1 MSGWISIHRKIQDNW
16 IWEDKPFSKGQ
27 AWIDILL
34 MVNHEDKKIPFSNEL
49 VEVKR
54 GSRITSIRQLCER
67 WGWSNTKVRGFLEL
81 LENENM
87 LIAKSD
93 SKKTTLTVVNYN
105 DYQIL
110 KDSENDSETTG
121 TFSEIEKKSKKND
134 RETTV
139 GSIDN
144 SNLGGFEEI
153 KKRQRNIT
161 EKSQKHTNNNDNNDN
176 NDNKDIYTD
185 LYEFW
190 NSKEIIKH
198 KKLTDKMKTKIKSTL
213 KDYDVETL
221 KEIISTYAEIV
232 NDEKYYFTYKWS
244 LEDFL
249 QRGLKQ
255 FENSDVAKQN
265 FLKKEFNKTPNQNI
279 TTTKSKNRF
288 HNFQQRS
295 DNYTEEE
302 LDKKVDDI
310 ADRKKREFLERM
322 KEGK

>member
-1 MSGWISIHRKIQDNW
+1 LSGWISIHRKIQDNW

-54 GSRITSIRQLCER
+54 GSRITSIRQLCDR
-67 WGWSNTKVRGFLEL
+67 WGWSNTKVRGFLKL
-81 LENENM
+81 LEDEKM
-87 LIAKSD
+87 LVIKSD

-105 DYQIL
+105 DYQII
-110 KDSENDSETTG
+110 KDNENDIETT
-121 TFSEIEKKSKKND
+121 EKN
-134 RETTV
+134 R
-139 GSIDN
+139 
-144 SNLGGFEEI
+144 
-153 KKRQRNIT
+153 RNIT

-198 KKLTDKMKTKIKSTL
+198 KKLTDKMKTKIKTTL

-232 NDEKYYFTYKWS
+232 HDEKYYFTYKWS

-255 FENSDVAKQN
+255 FENSDIAKRN
-265 FLKKEFNKTPNQNI
+265 FLKKEFNKTSNQNI
-279 TTTKSKNRF
+279 TTKSKNRF